1 MHVKPIIKPPV
12 SETFFYGK
20 IISWKFSDSVTYVK
34 ARKKYCFRFEI
45 VFESGKVC
53 PMQRGGFVSKTE
65 AIKARENTIKQLHE
79 KTFVPFEYT
88 AREFFD
94 YWLYY
99 YMIDEADIA
108 YKPNL
113 NAIII
118 LADIVYWYRAVE
130 IRDEMT
136 GQLIGLRKKFHAD
149 LLQRSYQQLA
159 DQFGITKRD
168 ATNAVVELEK
178 LGVVRRVF
186 RTLEVKG
193 QTVSNVLFLDLNVTV
208 LEHLTYPKEAETGT
222 PEARGRCPPDT
233 VSPKS
238 GRGVTEISER
248 VSPEFVGGGTKT
260 SETYTEST
268 AKDYRT
274 KDFYQSYQ
282 YVEDMVKA
290 QIDYEAL
297 KNDNPYDERIDELL
311 GIMVEVLTSSSKTI
325 RVNREEK
332 PAQVVKEQFQ
342 KITKNHIEF
351 VLHSMDE
358 SHTKARNIRALLVTA
373 LYNSIHTIS
382 TYYGNLVQYHMATD
396 IYTAKEVE
404 E

>member
-1 MHVKPIIKPPV
+1 MNSPFETGSLTVDQMSRLQISGNVIPV
-12 SETFFYGK
+12 SWYKT
-20 IISWKFSDSVTYVK
+20 I
-34 ARKKYCFRFEI
+34 RKPT
-45 VFESGKVC
+45 G
-53 PMQRGGFVSKTE
+53 
-65 AIKARENTIKQLHE
+65 
-79 KTFVPFEYT
+79 
-88 AREFFD
+88 
-94 YWLYY
+94 
-99 YMIDEADIA
+99 
-108 YKPNL
+108 KPNL

-186 RTLEVKG
+186 RTLDVKG

-290 QIDYEAL
+290 
-297 KNDNPYDERIDELL
+297 
-311 GIMVEVLTSSSKTI
+311 
-325 RVNREEK
+325 
-332 PAQVVKEQFQ
+332 
-342 KITKNHIEF
+342 
-351 VLHSMDE
+351 
-358 SHTKARNIRALLVTA
+358 
-373 LYNSIHTIS
+373 
-382 TYYGNLVQYHMATD
+382 
-396 IYTAKEVE
+396 
-404 E
+404 